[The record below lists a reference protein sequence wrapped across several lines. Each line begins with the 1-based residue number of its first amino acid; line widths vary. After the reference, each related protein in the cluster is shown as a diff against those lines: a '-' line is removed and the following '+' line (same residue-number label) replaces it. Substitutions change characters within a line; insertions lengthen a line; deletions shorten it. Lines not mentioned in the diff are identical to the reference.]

1 MMPSLLQ
8 RRNEGGGRRGNE
20 GNERGEIVLANRLH
34 RVDLQEHRAVVRR
47 VDDEPGDEPVIAL
60 IE

>member
-1 MMPSLLQ
+1 MMPSLAC
-8 RRNEGGGRRGNE
+8 RRSEGGGRRGNE

-47 VDDEPGDEPVIAL
+47 VDDEPWDEPVIAL